1 MQVFVL
7 SKGRMMSEQGERQ
20 RADAAEAWNQAILSL
35 QEVNE
40 RLFSE
45 AVRWQQDLVR
55 LWADTQQQLAG
66 FWART
71 QQETAEQTAG
81 AQQEAAKQTAGAQ
94 QEAAEETAEA
104 GEQAAEDR

>member
-1 MQVFVL
+1 
-7 SKGRMMSEQGERQ
+7 MSEQGERR
-20 RADAAEAWNQAILSL
+20 RADAADAWNQTILGF

-66 FWART
+66 LWART
-71 QQETAEQTAG
+71 QQETAEQAAG
-81 AQQEAAKQTAGAQ
+81 AQQE
-94 QEAAEETAEA
+94 TAEQTGQA
-104 GEQAAEDR
+104 GKQAAESG